1 MANKMKSFHLTV
13 AKVGENLFE
22 GDVISATL
30 PGTEGV
36 FQLLAGHEA
45 FVSELKTGDLHIKTA
60 DDQSLHF
67 PISEGGVAEV
77 SHNQAT
83 ILL

>member
-1 MANKMKSFHLTV
+1 MAKSFHLTV
-13 AKVGENLFE
+13 AKVGEHLFDGE
-22 GDVISATL
+22 AISVSL

-36 FQLLAGHEA
+36 FQILADHEA
-45 FVSELKTGDLHIKTA
+45 FVSRLVSGEIRIVDAGGTALRIELTG
-60 DDQSLHF
+60 
-67 PISEGGVAEV
+67 PGVAEV

>member
-1 MANKMKSFHLTV
+1 MAKSFHLTV
-13 AKVGENLFE
+13 AKVGEHLFDGE
-22 GDVISATL
+22 AVSVSL

-36 FQLLAGHEA
+36 FQILADHEA
-45 FVSELKTGDLHIKTA
+45 FVSRLVPGEIRIVDAGGTTHRLEIGGA
-60 DDQSLHF
+60 
-67 PISEGGVAEV
+67 GVAEV

>member
-1 MANKMKSFHLTV
+1 MATFHLTI
-13 AKVGENLFE
+13 ARVGENLFD
-22 GDVISATL
+22 GDATSVIL

-36 FQLLAGHEA
+36 FEVLAHHEPL
-45 FVSELKTGDLHIKTA
+45 VSELKVGEAHVVAA
-60 DDQSLHF
+60 DGQKFHF
-67 PISEGGVAEV
+67 EIPHHGIAEI